1 MKKLTEQ
8 EVSVFCAELSMLLS
22 SGMSLEQGII
32 AMEEEEKTEDGKK
45 LLSDIY
51 EQMEVGS
58 NLYNAMK
65 ETECFPT
72 YVTDM
77 VHMGEETGNLDV
89 VFKQLSRFYD
99 EKEELMSSIK
109 SAVVYPFIMAA
120 MMLVVLVIMIV
131 KVLPMI
137 SQVYYSLGSEVPASV
152 RIIMQSGR
160 VVTVLAAIFLA
171 VLIAAVIY

>member
-32 AMEEEEKTEDGKK
+32 AMEEEEKTEDGKR

-72 YVTDM
+72 YVTDTISS
-77 VHMGEETGNLDV
+77 HWTGD
-89 VFKQLSRFYD
+89 
-99 EKEELMSSIK
+99 KER
-109 SAVVYPFIMAA
+109 SANSFG
-120 MMLVVLVIMIV
+120 
-131 KVLPMI
+131 LPSPGKKRTFAGI
-137 SQVYYSLGSEVPASV
+137 WSKGLNF
-152 RIIMQSGR
+152 R
-160 VVTVLAAIFLA
+160 
-171 VLIAAVIY
+171 